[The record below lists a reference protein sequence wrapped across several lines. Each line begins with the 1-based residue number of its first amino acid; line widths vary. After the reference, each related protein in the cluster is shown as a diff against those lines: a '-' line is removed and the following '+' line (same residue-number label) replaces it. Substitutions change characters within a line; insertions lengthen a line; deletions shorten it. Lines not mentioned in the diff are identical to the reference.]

1 VLEIVKKTTIIVVL
15 LFTARKGVMAIV
27 MGQVLSNFVGSTL
40 DLFYAGRIIS
50 YPLKEQVG
58 DILPYFLAALAMAVV
73 GFSVPPLLVQNY
85 SLLLGM
91 QVVFSMLTFLVVCTI
106 FKLDGFFELLA
117 ISKNILRTPKFI

>member
-1 VLEIVKKTTIIVVL
+1 
-15 LFTARKGVMAIV
+15 
-27 MGQVLSNFVGSTL
+27 L

-58 DILPYFLAALAMAVV
+58 DILSYFLAALAMAVV

-91 QVVFSMLTFLVVCTI
+91 QVVFSILTFLAVCTI

-117 ISKNILRTPKFI
+117 ISKNILQTPKFI